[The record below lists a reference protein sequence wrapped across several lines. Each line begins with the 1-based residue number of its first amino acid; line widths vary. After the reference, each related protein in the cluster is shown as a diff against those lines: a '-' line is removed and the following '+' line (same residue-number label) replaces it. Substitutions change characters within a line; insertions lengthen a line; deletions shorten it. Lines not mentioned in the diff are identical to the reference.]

1 MNRIHTKKSSPVFA
15 GSFQMISH
23 LYSTRSSTLN
33 FVKPKIKLTKNK
45 YRAAIRGLVI
55 SNDFVKD
62 CLKWIEKTPFF
73 KAKMKSK
80 LLDFDNELSC
90 FNTPKCPK

>member
-1 MNRIHTKKSSPVFA
+1 MHIIHTKKSSPVFT

-33 FVKPKIKLTKNK
+33 FVKPKIKLTKTK
-45 YRAAIRGLVI
+45 YRDSIRDLVI

-62 CLKWIEKTPFF
+62 CLKRIEKTPFF
-73 KAKMKSK
+73 QS
-80 LLDFDNELSC
+80 
-90 FNTPKCPK
+90 